1 MEKHITLVAALHIG
15 FGILGIMLA
24 SVIFIAIVGAG
35 LISGDEEAIAITSIV
50 STLIASFI
58 LLTSIPGIIGGIGL
72 LKRREW
78 ARLLVLILSVLN
90 LIGFP
95 IGTAIGIYSLWA
107 LIQDE
112 TIQIIS
118 GGQK

>member
-1 MEKHITLVAALHIG
+1 MEKHITLVAALQIG
-15 FGILGIMLA
+15 YGILGMLIA
-24 SVIFIAIVGAG
+24 CVVFIAVVGGG
-35 LISGDEEAIAITSIV
+35 LISGDITAISVLTIV
-50 STLIASFI
+50 GVSVASFI
-58 LLTSIPGIIGGIGL
+58 LLMSIPGIIGGIGL
-72 LKRREW
+72 LKHREW
-78 ARLLVLILSVLN
+78 ARLLVMIMSVLN

-112 TIQIIS
+112 TVQIFS